1 MATDAAT
8 PAVRAALEAERT
20 ILRGQLDE
28 LGVSKGVGSFDANF
42 ADSSQVTAERGETE
56 ALAASLVESL
66 RATEHALSKLA
77 DGSYG
82 ICERCGQE
90 IAPARLEAMPE
101 ARLCITC
108 AAKPR

>member
-1 MATDAAT
+1 MRT
-8 PAVRAALEAERT
+8 ALEAERAV
-20 ILRGQLDE
+20 LQRQLEE
-28 LGVSKGVGSFDANF
+28 LGVSNEVGSFDANF

-56 ALAASLVESL
+56 ALVASLVESL

-77 DGSYG
+77 QGTYG
-82 ICERCGQE
+82 TCEGCGQP

-108 AAKPR
+108 AAKLR